1 MKNVETEA
9 ASKKI
14 KKTKEEI
21 IKQLKELIMS
31 DGSLNKDIEE
41 SVRNVNNSDEATKVN
56 LENRKES
63 IIYRFLISFLVL
75 FKTIGMALLTILK
88 MD

>member
-14 KKTKEEI
+14 KNTKEEI

-56 LENRKES
+56 LKNRKES

-75 FKTIGMALLTILK
+75 FKTIGMVLLTILK
-88 MD
+88 MN

>member
-41 SVRNVNNSDEATKVN
+41 SVRNINNSDEATKVN
-56 LENRKES
+56 LKNRKES

-75 FKTIGMALLTILK
+75 FKTIGMVLLTILK
-88 MD
+88 MN

>member
-21 IKQLKELIMS
+21 IKKLKELIMS

-41 SVRNVNNSDEATKVN
+41 SVRNINNSDEATKVN
-56 LENRKES
+56 LKNRKES
-63 IIYRFLISFLVL
+63 IIYRFLISFLVH
-75 FKTIGMALLTILK
+75 FKTTGIVLLTILK
-88 MD
+88 MN

>member
-21 IKQLKELIMS
+21 IKELKELIMS

-56 LENRKES
+56 LKNRKES

-75 FKTIGMALLTILK
+75 FKTIGMVLLTILK
-88 MD
+88 MN

>member
-1 MKNVETEA
+1 MKNFETKA

-14 KKTKEEI
+14 KKTKKEI

-31 DGSLNKDIEE
+31 DGNINKDIEE

-56 LENRKES
+56 LKNRKES
-63 IIYRFLISFLVL
+63 IIYIFLISFLVH
-75 FKTIGMALLTILK
+75 FKTTAIVLLTILK
-88 MD
+88 MN

>member
-56 LENRKES
+56 LKNRKES

-75 FKTIGMALLTILK
+75 FKTIGMVLLTILK
-88 MD
+88 MN